1 MKLTKAILSG
11 TLAAALLL
19 APLTGCTQYEE
30 GSEKVYSYDEAITE
44 LNAFNSKIS
53 TDAKTPRLDIYDDD
67 TQNKALADIKTF
79 PITVQGNGDIN
90 LEIAA
95 PSELSGNAP
104 DDWIN
109 VIAERFNNERQTVG
123 SKTVSVTV
131 RKIASGE
138 TLTYITE
145 GDYRPQLYIPSS
157 FAWGDMLKA
166 KGTGTRLLSDRI
178 LGNTAG
184 ILMEKGTYDVFIEK
198 YQAATLDK
206 VIEASLAGDLTFAYT
221 NPYTSAT
228 GLNALASALYAFDNS
243 NPLSA
248 TAQQKLL
255 DYQKQSPPVAYT
267 TGVLVNQAQKGII
280 KAMVMEEQAYINK
293 PELKNYVYTPFGIRH
308 DHPLYT
314 FDYVSEEEQ
323 QAAQLFKD
331 YCLRNESQQLGRD
344 KGFGKH
350 DDYQSQ
356 NTGLD
361 GAGYLAAQSIWKE
374 AKDGGQPIIAVFVT
388 DISGSMDGTPIK
400 SLKESLL
407 AAKSYISSSN
417 YIGLVSYASNV
428 HIELPIEKF
437 DEQQKSYFSGAV
449 KALTVEDA
457 TATYDAVL
465 VAMKMM
471 MDKKA
476 EVPNAKMM
484 LFVLS
489 DGDQNRGYSLDR
501 IAPIVGGL
509 KIPVYSIGYNLSEG
523 SQPTQELTRLS
534 NINEAAMI
542 NADSEDLVNQL
553 RNLFNTQL

>member
-53 TDAKTPRLDIYDDD
+53 TDTKTPRLDIYDDD

-428 HIELPIEKF
+428 HVELPIEKF